1 MSTQIIATLQLLDM
15 LLPSSMHEQLD
26 SAIGVRV
33 DGFALHEII
42 AHGKLGFPRKNE
54 WQPNHA
60 DYGVDQRGQGHVGDE
75 AALDQ
80 CRCIRSRGCMVCLDE
95 LFNHPL
101 KPFAARDR
109 LGERDTGMLGAVTDI
124 EPQQESIA
132 LFEGEVCWGRDGF
145 DHLLLDQR
153 AMSRTFAAA
162 NHVRQ
167 MLRARIARS
176 WRAFHVPATVSE
188 CGLWELDG
196 PEERQNYVSWPLIFS
211 R

>member
-1 MSTQIIATLQLLDM
+1 MLDM

-26 SAIGVRV
+26 NAIGVRV

-80 CRCIRSRGCMVCLDE
+80 CRARSPRQ
-95 LFNHPL
+95 
-101 KPFAARDR
+101 
-109 LGERDTGMLGAVTDI
+109 T
-124 EPQQESIA
+124 
-132 LFEGEVCWGRDGF
+132 
-145 DHLLLDQR
+145 
-153 AMSRTFAAA
+153 
-162 NHVRQ
+162 HVRQ
-167 MLRARIARS
+167 MLRARIGGS

-188 CGLWELDG
+188 CGLWESDG
-196 PEERQNYVSWPLIFS
+196 PEERQYYVSWPLIFS